1 MARITDVDV
10 IEFDS
15 AEFQAEV
22 FVDQAKVPYARR
34 VEYGF
39 RGPDSLGR
47 RFNQKAQPYLEPPA
61 RQNRGKYYSKIR
73 RPIADALEKGAG
85 GPTEEINLNT
95 RPVRVQAASSG
106 LFRNIL
112 MALGAGSI
120 LRGRMAGAGR
130 SAAVVAP
137 IRARAP
143 RGLAPTTTSGGIFT
157 RPRLATG
164 VPKQIEAAVSRK
176 VAKPVKPQVSRP
188 LIGAKKPVSKKA
200 A

>member
-47 RFNQKAQPYLEPPA
+47 RFRQRAQPYLEPPA
-61 RQNRGKYYSKIR
+61 RQNRGKYYQKIR

-85 GPTEEINLNT
+85 GPSEEISTNT
-95 RPVRVQAASSG
+95 RPIRVVRPSPG

-112 MALGAGSI
+112 MALGVGSI
-120 LRGRMAGAGR
+120 LRGRVGGGLGAGA
-130 SAAVVAP
+130 AKVIAP
-137 IRARAP
+137 IR
-143 RGLAPTTTSGGIFT
+143 
-157 RPRLATG
+157 
-164 VPKQIEAAVSRK
+164 SR
-176 VAKPVKPQVSRP
+176 
-188 LIGAKKPVSKKA
+188 
-200 A
+200 